1 MTNQEFINWLKGFT
15 QACGNK
21 LPSEKQWG
29 LIKEELS
36 KVDKDKMLVDKYN
49 TIKNTGLPITGT
61 IRNYG
66 GPYIYSDDNTSF
78 SSISGVT
85 SNNTQILK
93 D

>member
-36 KVDKDKMLVDKYN
+36 KVDKDKILVDKDR
-49 TIKNTGLPITGT
+49 TQKNIGLPITGGT
-61 IRNYG
+61 THNYG
-66 GPYIYSDDNTSF
+66 GPYTYCDDNTSF
-78 SSISGVT
+78 SSINLVANS
-85 SNNTQILK
+85 TQILK